1 MLSLTR
7 FRFLAGRYHSQKK
20 LIYYFVSMKM
30 SKRKTEIIS
39 KSCNSVTTYS
49 NCREQK
55 VER

>member
-1 MLSLTR
+1 
-7 FRFLAGRYHSQKK
+7 
-20 LIYYFVSMKM
+20 MKM

-55 VER
+55 VERWNIVQERFYWKWI

>member
-7 FRFLAGRYHSQKK
+7 FRFLAGRYHSQKE